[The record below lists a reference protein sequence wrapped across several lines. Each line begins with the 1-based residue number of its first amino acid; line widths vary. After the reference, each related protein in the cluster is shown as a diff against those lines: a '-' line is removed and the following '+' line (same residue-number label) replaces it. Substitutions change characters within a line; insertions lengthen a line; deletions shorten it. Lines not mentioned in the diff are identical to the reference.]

1 MIFPDPHVLREVVPQ
16 GSRIVCTSGGF
27 DPMHVGHLRCI
38 LETSRI
44 AKEMGALCV
53 VIVNG
58 DGFLERKK
66 GRAFMPEFERLEIIA
81 GVRGV
86 DHVVSWD
93 DGSQFVSG
101 CIDIL
106 RPVAFTKGGD
116 RTDATNVP
124 EFGLCE
130 RIGCEVIFNVGG
142 GKIQSSS
149 NLIAGATAK

>member
-1 MIFPDPHVLREVVPQ
+1 MNEKATKPW
-16 GSRIVCTSGGF
+16 
-27 DPMHVGHLRCI
+27 I
-38 LETSRI
+38 LAGLLI
-44 AKEMGALCV
+44 CLLAGAASAALQ
-53 VIVNG
+53 
-58 DGFLERKK
+58 KASQK
-66 GRAFMPEFERLEIIA
+66 GRAFMPEFERLEIIS

-86 DHVVSWD
+86 DHVVTWD

-106 RPVAFTKGGD
+106 KPIAFTKGGD

-124 EFGLCE
+124 EFDLCK

-149 NLIAGATAK
+149 DLIAGARQK

>member
-1 MIFPDPHVLREVVPQ
+1 
-16 GSRIVCTSGGF
+16 
-27 DPMHVGHLRCI
+27 
-38 LETSRI
+38 
-44 AKEMGALCV
+44 
-53 VIVNG
+53 
-58 DGFLERKK
+58 
-66 GRAFMPEFERLEIIA
+66 
-81 GVRGV
+81 V

-149 NLIAGATAK
+149 NLIAGAR